1 MRSLPAQPIHLQH
14 QSRQHLQWDPTQHP
28 GVMQLILD
36 QPKQTLQAHLK
47 LGLPITYPVSQ
58 LLFNQ
63 DLPTIPVNYT
73 LSVALNAVFV
83 PEPTMI
89 ALIGLGILGIGTAQ
103 RRKIRTQLTV

>member
-1 MRSLPAQPIHLQH
+1 MGPYTTSWSYAVD
-14 QSRQHLQWDPTQHP
+14 SGSTETD
-28 GVMQLILD
+28 
-36 QPKQTLQAHLK
+36 
-47 LGLPITYPVSQ
+47 ITGSFEAWSTNNLNPVSQ

-73 LSVALNAVFV
+73 LSVALNAVSV